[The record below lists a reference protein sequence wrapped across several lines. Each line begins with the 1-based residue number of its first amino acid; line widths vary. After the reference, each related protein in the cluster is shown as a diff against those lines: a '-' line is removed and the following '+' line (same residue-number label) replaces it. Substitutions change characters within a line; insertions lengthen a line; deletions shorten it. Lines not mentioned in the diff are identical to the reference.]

1 MSSLNYGASLVA
13 QMLKNLPTT
22 WETCVQF
29 LGWEDPLE
37 EGMTIHSVFLPGE
50 SHEHRSLVGYSPW
63 GPKESDTTEYRCT
76 ESIYNPSFLFLLDN
90 CHFMTM

>member
-37 EGMTIHSVFLPGE
+37 EGMTIHSVFLLGE
-50 SHEHRSLVGYSPW
+50 SHGQRSLESYSSW
-63 GPKESDTTEYRCT
+63 GHKELDMTDATQDTGTHKT
-76 ESIYNPSFLFLLDN
+76 
-90 CHFMTM
+90 